1 MARQKKQATLR
12 TRRSA
17 VRGKSR
23 TSRSAGETAAKRS
36 AVKPIPKN
44 LRLAK
49 AKPGRARAKKVLP
62 KDVQP
67 MQPKGI
73 PVRET
78 VIVDVIEE
86 PVPGVIT
93 VTEFE
98 ETDVR
103 EESVDRVQRKKGRG
117 T

>member
-1 MARQKKQATLR
+1 MAEQKKQTTLR
-12 TRRSA
+12 RRRS

-23 TSRSAGETAAKRS
+23 KISRTARGKTGKQPAT
-36 AVKPIPKN
+36 KPMPKK
-44 LRLAK
+44 RLAK
-49 AKPGRARAKKVLP
+49 AKPRRARAKGKN
-62 KDVQP
+62 VQR
-67 MQPKGI
+67 MQSEGM

-103 EESVDRVQRKKGRG
+103 EARVHRAQPEED
-117 T
+117 

>member
-1 MARQKKQATLR
+1 MAQQKKQATLR
-12 TRRSA
+12 RRRLA

-23 TSRSAGETAAKRS
+23 KISRTARGKTGKQPAT
-36 AVKPIPKN
+36 KPMPKK
-44 LRLAK
+44 RLAK
-49 AKPGRARAKKVLP
+49 AKPRRARAKGKN
-62 KDVQP
+62 VQR
-67 MQPKGI
+67 MQSEGM

-103 EESVDRVQRKKGRG
+103 EESVDRVQPDEDRG
-117 T
+117 S

>member
-1 MARQKKQATLR
+1 M
-12 TRRSA
+12 
-17 VRGKSR
+17 
-23 TSRSAGETAAKRS
+23 
-36 AVKPIPKN
+36 
-44 LRLAK
+44 
-49 AKPGRARAKKVLP
+49 P

-93 VTEFE
+93 ITEFE

-103 EESVDRVQRKKGRG
+103 EETVDRVQPRKSRG

>member
-1 MARQKKQATLR
+1 MAEQKKQTTLR
-12 TRRSA
+12 RRRS

-23 TSRSAGETAAKRS
+23 KISRTARGKTGKQPATKPMPKKRF
-36 AVKPIPKN
+36 
-44 LRLAK
+44 AK
-49 AKPGRARAKKVLP
+49 AKPRRRRGEGFAEKRAAHA
-62 KDVQP
+62 
-67 MQPKGI
+67 I

-103 EESVDRVQRKKGRG
+103 EARVHRAQPEED
-117 T
+117 

>member
-1 MARQKKQATLR
+1 MAQQKKQATLR
-12 TRRSA
+12 RRRLA

-23 TSRSAGETAAKRS
+23 KISRTARGKTGKQPAT
-36 AVKPIPKN
+36 KPMPKK
-44 LRLAK
+44 RLAK
-49 AKPGRARAKKVLP
+49 AKPRRRRGEGFAEKRAAHA
-62 KDVQP
+62 
-67 MQPKGI
+67 I

-103 EESVDRVQRKKGRG
+103 EARVHRAQPEED
-117 T
+117 